1 VIGRARRDDPGLA
14 LVPVIWTQSGVWVQ
28 SGVWKRAV
36 AVLAFGAAL
45 VLAGCETSGR
55 ATLEASGETV
65 AGPPPPGDPGPAS
78 AGTPAQTREQTAALA
93 VPPILNDDP
102 RQLQGLSGKDLT
114 ALLGEPELIR
124 KEGAR
129 GRDGIKTEPRPC
141 LNGLLHRQLVAAS
154 APEAAAKAADSAI
167 TNTP

>member
-1 VIGRARRDDPGLA
+1 
-14 LVPVIWTQSGVWVQ
+14 LV
-28 SGVWKRAV
+28 
-36 AVLAFGAAL
+36 
-45 VLAGCETSGR
+45 
-55 ATLEASGETV
+55 
-65 AGPPPPGDPGPAS
+65 
-78 AGTPAQTREQTAALA
+78 
-93 VPPILNDDP
+93 VPPVLNDDP

-124 KEGAR
+124 KEGEVAIWQYRDRACVLDLFFYDTSGRPRVTYAEAR